1 MKKILVPVDGSAA
14 SLKAAAEAFKIA
26 RKYDSEVVIF
36 HVFIES
42 DIDMYNKFGVVID
55 PAMSKMKNK
64 LKDNENKLLDSII
77 GNFDISG
84 LTVKKKIVSGV
95 AYEEILKE
103 AAEGNY
109 DLIVIGQRGYSKIKR
124 FFVGS
129 QTVRVISDAPCPVLV
144 IHE

>member
-14 SLKAAAEAFKIA
+14 SQKAAVQAFDLA

-36 HVFIES
+36 HVFIEP

-55 PAMSKMKNK
+55 PDMNKLKNK
-64 LKDNENKLLDSII
+64 LKENEKKMLDSII
-77 GNFDISG
+77 SNLDSSG
-84 LTVKKKIVSGV
+84 FSIRKKIVSGV

-103 AAEGNY
+103 AHEGNY

-129 QTVRVISDAPCPVLV
+129 QTVRVISDANCPVLV
-144 IHE
+144 VHE

>member
-1 MKKILVPVDGSAA
+1 MEKILIPVDGSAT
-14 SLKAAAEAFKIA
+14 SQKAVAKAFELA
-26 RKYDSEVVIF
+26 RKYNSQVVIF
-36 HVFIES
+36 HVFIEP

-64 LKDNENKLLDSII
+64 VKDNENKMLDSVINSLDSS
-77 GNFDISG
+77 GISI
-84 LTVKKKIVSGV
+84 KKKIVSGV

-103 AAEGNY
+103 AEAGNY

-144 IHE
+144 VHE

>member
-1 MKKILVPVDGSAA
+1 MKKILVPIDGSAA
-14 SLKAAAEAFKIA
+14 SIKAAAQAFEIA
-26 RKYDSEVVIF
+26 RKYNSEIVIF
-36 HVFIES
+36 HVFIEP

-84 LTVKKKIVSGV
+84 LTVKKKIVSGI

>member
-14 SLKAAAEAFKIA
+14 SLKAAAQAFEIA
-26 RKYDSEVVIF
+26 KKYNSEIVIF
-36 HVFIES
+36 HVFIEP

-64 LKDNENKLLDSII
+64 LKDNEYKLLDSIMS
-77 GNFDISG
+77 NLDSTG

-103 AAEGNY
+103 AAEGKY

-144 IHE
+144 VHE

>member
-14 SLKAAAEAFKIA
+14 SQKAAAQAFDLA
-26 RKYDSEVVIF
+26 RKYGSEVVIF
-36 HVFIES
+36 HVFIEH

-55 PAMSKMKNK
+55 PAMSKLKNK
-64 LKDNENKLLDSII
+64 LKENESKMLDSII
-77 GNFDISG
+77 KNYDITG
-84 LTVKKKIVSGV
+84 INLKKKVVSGV
-95 AYEEILKE
+95 AYEQILKE
-103 AAEGNY
+103 AEEGKY

-144 IHE
+144 VRE

>member
-14 SLKAAAEAFKIA
+14 SQKAVAQAFDLA
-26 RKYDSEVVIF
+26 RQYNSDVVIF
-36 HVFIES
+36 HVFIEP

-55 PAMSKMKNK
+55 PDMNKLKNK
-64 LKDNENKLLDSII
+64 LKENENKMLDSII
-77 GNFDISG
+77 NKLDSSNISI
-84 LTVKKKIVSGV
+84 KKKIVSGI

-103 AAEGNY
+103 AETGKY

-129 QTVRVISDAPCPVLV
+129 QTVRVISDATCPVLV
-144 IHE
+144 VHE

>member
-1 MKKILVPVDGSAA
+1 MKKILVPIDGSAA
-14 SLKAAAEAFKIA
+14 SIKAAAQAFEIA
-26 RKYDSEVVIF
+26 RKYNSEIVIF
-36 HVFIES
+36 HVFIEP

>member
-64 LKDNENKLLDSII
+64 LKDNENKLLDSVI
-77 GNFDISG
+77 NNLDSSG
-84 LTVKKKIVSGV
+84 ITFKKKIVSGV

-103 AAEGNY
+103 AAEGKY

-129 QTVRVISDAPCPVLV
+129 QTVRVISDAPCSVLV
-144 IHE
+144 VHE

>member
-14 SLKAAAEAFKIA
+14 SQKAVAQAFDLA
-26 RKYDSEVVIF
+26 RKYDSEVVVF
-36 HVFIES
+36 HVFIEN

-55 PAMSKMKNK
+55 PDMNKLKNK
-64 LKDNENKLLDSII
+64 LKENERKLLDSILD
-77 GNFDISG
+77 NFDSSGIS
-84 LTVKKKIVSGV
+84 LKKKIVSGV

-103 AAEGNY
+103 AEAGKY

-129 QTVRVISDAPCPVLV
+129 QTVRVISDATCPVLV
-144 IHE
+144 VHE